1 MLDPIQAKRFLEN
14 FGQNGY
20 ASPKGKTKK
29 NTSLRPH

>member
-1 MLDPIQAKRFLEN
+1 MLDPIQDKHFLEN

-20 ASPKGKTKK
+20 ASSKSKTKK